1 VTKLETLRKRKKLT
15 LRALAEK
22 AGVSYQLIGMI
33 ENGQRNL
40 TIKTAKALAQA
51 LGCAW
56 YNLID
61 D

>member
-1 VTKLETLRKRKKLT
+1 
-15 LRALAEK
+15 LAEK